1 MARFNTVMIETGT
14 TTVADAGTATI
25 TLDSP
30 FTGNPTINAIAGP
43 IGSTADVGSANL
55 PSFNANTF
63 ITGISKAAGAWSF
76 TINTEALNEHVT
88 QSGPMQAADGVFT
101 NIQIIWRAIGPVS
114 AT

>member
-14 TTVADAGTATI
+14 ATVANAGTATI

-30 FTGNPTINAIAGP
+30 FTGTPVINAIAGP
-43 IGSTADVGSANL
+43 VDSTSDVGSANL

-63 ITGISKAAGAWSF
+63 ITGISKEAGAWSF
-76 TINTEALNEHVT
+76 TINTEGINEQVV
-88 QSGPMQAADGVFT
+88 QSAAMIDADGQFT
-101 NIQIIWRAIGPVS
+101 NIQIIWRATGPVS

>member
-14 TTVADAGTATI
+14 TTVANAGTATI

-30 FTGNPTINAIAGP
+30 FTGNPVITAVAGP

-76 TINTEALNEHVT
+76 TVNTEGINEQVV
-88 QSGPMQAADGVFT
+88 QSAAMQSADGVFT

>member
-1 MARFNTVMIETGT
+1 MARFNTIMVETGT
-14 TTVADAGTATI
+14 ATVADAGTATI
-25 TLDSP
+25 SLDSP
-30 FTGNPTINAIAGP
+30 FTGQPAIVAIAGP

-76 TINTEALNEHVT
+76 TINTEGLNEQVV
-88 QSGPMQAADGVFT
+88 QSGAMETADGAFT
-101 NIQIIWRAIGPVS
+101 NIQIIWRATGPVS